1 MCSAI
6 FNPAKWS
13 SVWNDRLSPPCLL
26 VAHDRVSGTTDGTK
40 TSNRACKALAK
51 CILAWSFLPLP
62 HLPFCESLLCEFFA
76 KSLVCN
82 PRVQYLIEN
91 LSRHFFRLFT
101 TRFDVFRA
109 YSIAVAR
116 LTFFSRLLIA
126 ACTSFLRTPESHL
139 SCPRSLVFSI
149 FCSFH
154 LCNDLTLH
162 CHLSLSSSCNLLWN
176 SPKTLAIPLRDVTV
190 SPFSFIVLRMSVFF
204 LADLIYDMFLIPLNF
219 SKICCIASFL
229 FCSCFV
235 PDALLDPLAHL
246 LQLLLVFSRDGP
258 SFFDESL
265 ISSSLLSV
273 LLPRLPVAP
282 SFVHP
287 SA

>member
-1 MCSAI
+1 MIACSY
-6 FNPAKWS
+6 PG
-13 SVWNDRLSPPCLL
+13 LL
-26 VAHDRVSGTTDGTK
+26 VANDRVSGTTDCIK
-40 TSNRACKALAK
+40 TSKRACKALAE
-51 CILAWSFLPLP
+51 CILACSFLLLP
-62 HLPFCESLLCEFFA
+62 HLPFVNHFYANSSPSRWCAILLF
-76 KSLVCN
+76 
-82 PRVQYLIEN
+82 QYLIEK

-116 LTFFSRLLIA
+116 LTFFSRLSIA

-154 LCNDLTLH
+154 LCSDHTLH
-162 CHLSLSSSCNLLWN
+162 CHLSLRRATCCG
-176 SPKTLAIPLRDVTV
+176 TLRRRWQFLSEM
-190 SPFSFIVLRMSVFF
+190 SPFSPFSSFVLRMSVFF
-204 LADLIYDMFLIPLNF
+204 LADLIRDMFLIPLNF
-219 SKICCIASFL
+219 SRICCVASFL
-229 FCSCFV
+229 F
-235 PDALLDPLAHL
+235 ALLLFLIHFL
-246 LQLLLVFSRDGP
+246 ILLLTSFSCCL
-258 SFFDESL
+258 SSLAMVLLSLMSLL

-273 LLPRLPVAP
+273 FLLRLPVAP